1 MTRAAE
7 ELEAIR
13 DILRAISESPFDL
26 DGTLAKVV
34 ERLVKLCGASFG
46 MIYLPQA
53 DGSYRGAA
61 AFSMNPEFAA
71 YERENA
77 TPVTPGTLV
86 GRVVLSG
93 DVIQIED
100 AATDPAYTW
109 KEGQLIGGVRT
120 MLGVPIRTEERL
132 IGVVGMAR
140 TERLL
145 YTQDD
150 IELVRTFA
158 DQAAVVIE
166 NVRLLKT
173 VESQREQIAEY
184 LPATVVN
191 LIGTPEGEQL
201 LAGHRREVSAVYC
214 DLRGFT
220 AFSEEAEPEEVLT
233 ALRLYHREMGEII
246 VAHDAT
252 LGDYSGDGMMIFLN
266 DPPVVPDHP
275 LEAVRMAL
283 EMRSSFEELSAGWRR
298 EGHDLGI
305 GIGIAVGFASL
316 GRIGFK
322 GHYGYAVIGSVAN
335 LAARLCAAAPAS
347 HVYLSSRAYSRV
359 ESSFVAESLGSLELK
374 GFRRP
379 VEAFDLIGA
388 RGGDPPPPPS

>member
-1 MTRAAE
+1 VTRAAE

-13 DILRAISESPFDL
+13 DILRAISAAPFDL

-46 MIYLPQA
+46 MIYLPQG

-61 AFSMNPEFAA
+61 SFSMNPEFAA
-71 YERENA
+71 YEREHA

-86 GRVVLSG
+86 GRVVLSA
-93 DVIQIED
+93 DVVQIED

-109 KEGQLIGGVRT
+109 KEGQLIGGLRT

-132 IGVVGMAR
+132 IGVVGLAR

-145 YTQDD
+145 YTPDD
-150 IELVRTFA
+150 IELVRTLA

-184 LPATVVN
+184 LPATVAS
-191 LIGTPEGEQL
+191 LIGTQDGEQL

-220 AFSEEAEPEEVLT
+220 AFSEEAEPEEVLD
-233 ALRLYHREMGEII
+233 ALRLYHRTMGAVI

-266 DPPVVPDHP
+266 DPPLVPDHP
-275 LEAVRMAL
+275 VEAVRMAL
-283 EMRSSFEELSAGWRR
+283 EMRFRFEELSAGWRR
-298 EGHDLGI
+298 EGHELGI

-335 LAARLCAAAPAS
+335 LAARLCAAAPAGRI
-347 HVYLSSRAYSRV
+347 YLSGRAYSRV
-359 ESSFVAESLGSLELK
+359 ENSFVSTPLGSLDLK

-379 VEAFDLIGA
+379 VEAFDLVGPRDGDAA
-388 RGGDPPPPPS
+388 RPS